1 MSFKV
6 ENDDNIMAGINVA
19 PLVDVCLVL
28 VIIFMVTAPLLSD
41 PALKVNLP
49 QAKTQEGEE
58 KDKITIT
65 IAPGSKYAVNEKIF
79 ATEPELLA
87 GVESTLKSGASKMV
101 VIKADAEAG
110 YGVLTDVMRCAKE
123 AGATGITIATEQK
136 GKKRP

>member
-1 MSFKV
+1 MSFKT
-6 ENDDNIMAGINVA
+6 ENNDELMTGINVA

-58 KDKITIT
+58 KDKVTVTIS
-65 IAPGSKYAVNEKIF
+65 AAEKYAVNEKIF
-79 ATEPELLA
+79 TEPEALLT
-87 GVESTLKSGASKMV
+87 GVDEALRTGNSKIV
-101 VIKADAEAG
+101 VIKADAEAP
-110 YGVLTDVMRCAKE
+110 YGVLTDVMRRAKE

-136 GKKRP
+136 GKRKN

>member
-1 MSFKV
+1 MAFKT
-6 ENDDNIMAGINVA
+6 ENDDSIMAGINVA

-58 KDKITIT
+58 KDKVTVTISD
-65 IAPGSKYAVNEKIF
+65 GDRYAVNEKVF
-79 ATEPELLA
+79 TRQDELLEA
-87 GVESTLKSGASKMV
+87 VDATLKNGEAKMV
-101 VIKADAEAG
+101 VIKADAQAQ
-110 YGVLTDVMRCAKE
+110 YGILTEVMRRAKE

-136 GKKRP
+136 GRKKP

>member
-1 MSFKV
+1 MKFRP
-6 ENDDNIMAGINVA
+6 ENDDSMMTGINVA

-58 KDKITIT
+58 KDKVVVTIS
-65 IAPGSKYAVNEKIF
+65 AAGKYAVNEKLF
-79 ATEPELLA
+79 TDEPAFLE
-87 GVESTLKSGASKMV
+87 GVDKVLKEGAARLV
-101 VIKADAEAG
+101 VIKADAEAP
-110 YGVLTDVMRCAKE
+110 YGILTDTMQRAKE

-136 GKKRP
+136 KK

>member
-6 ENDDNIMAGINVA
+6 ENDDSIMAGINVA

-49 QAKTQEGEE
+49 KAKTQEGEE
-58 KDKITIT
+58 KDKVTVT
-65 IAPGSKYAVNEKIF
+65 IAAGGKFAVNEKVYADEAAFMDGIDS
-79 ATEPELLA
+79 
-87 GVESTLKSGASKMV
+87 VLKNGAARLV
-101 VIKADAEAG
+101 IIKADAEAP
-110 YGVLTDVMRCAKE
+110 YGVLTDAMQRAKE

-136 GKKRP
+136 KK